1 MWLLCGSWE
10 LNSDH
15 QAWQEMP
22 VPVSHLLDPGGG
34 FPKMVN
40 EFLMGRLGEDSLFPE
55 AVGLP
60 EVLVGLRD
68 GIKGGLGTVT
78 QGASVV
84 PG

>member
-1 MWLLCGSWE
+1 MCLLRGSWK
-10 LNSDH
+10 LNSDG
-15 QAWQEMP
+15 QAWQEVP
-22 VPVSHLLDPGGG
+22 VPVSHLLDPGVG
-34 FPKMVN
+34 FPKVVN
-40 EFLMGRLGEDSLFPE
+40 EFLMGRLGEHSLFPE

-78 QGASVV
+78 QGASVA